1 MDISWLGDNSFRIND
16 DVIDVIVNPNNK
28 TVEQSTLTDNTV
40 IVNTDLSNDFD
51 TKLPEIDTPGEY
63 EINGVSN
70 HGVANSVIKDQNRSI
85 STCFRIESRGLSVAV
100 IGIIGSSFD
109 SEALSVLASSHAVLF
124 SPEND
129 NIDSEILANTIRSIE
144 PRKIIIS
151 GYDKTQNKSSKN
163 LDAIIKVLGLK
174 DFESR
179 GKASF
184 TISNLGDSQE
194 IIVLEN

>member
-16 DVIDVIVNPNNK
+16 EVIDVIVNPNNK

-63 EINGVSN
+63 EINGVSI

-100 IGIIGSSFD
+100 IGMIGSSFD

-124 SPEND
+124 SPEN
-129 NIDSEILANTIRSIE
+129 NNVDSEILANTIRSIE

-184 TISNLGDSQE
+184 SISNLGDSQE

>member
-1 MDISWLGDNSFRIND
+1 M
-16 DVIDVIVNPNNK
+16 
-28 TVEQSTLTDNTV
+28 
-40 IVNTDLSNDFD
+40 
-51 TKLPEIDTPGEY
+51 
-63 EINGVSN
+63 
-70 HGVANSVIKDQNRSI
+70 
-85 STCFRIESRGLSVAV
+85 
-100 IGIIGSSFD
+100 
-109 SEALSVLASSHAVLF
+109 LASSHAVLF
-124 SPEND
+124 SPEN
-129 NIDSEILANTIRSIE
+129 NNVDSEILANTIRSIE

-184 TISNLGDSQE
+184 SISNLGDSQE